1 MKKMKY
7 SIIIPVY
14 NVEEYLDRC
23 LKSILNQTYS
33 NYEVIIVN
41 DGSPDNSDNIIKS
54 YEKEDKRFKGYK
66 KVNGGLS
73 DARNYGLKYAT
84 GDYLIFIDA
93 DDYIENNYLEKVNDV
108 LEKNKDI
115 DVLKFKIKLVD
126 EGGNLI
132 RMENGLN
139 KEGVTS
145 FEELVKL
152 EFLEPAWSYVYK
164 LSFWKEN
171 NFTYLKGMIHEDFG
185 LTPEIL
191 MKANKIYYLNSYLY
205 NYVQRN
211 GSIMSSNNKEKLHK
225 KAYDMLYQYDR
236 LIKIN
241 YNKDTKV
248 YKSFLA
254 NALISKTNTLDK
266 DEQKKYKE
274 ELRKRKVIDNL
285 IDNTLKRKIKKIIY
299 KIFWR

>member
-126 EGGNLI
+126 EGENLI

-145 FEELVKL
+145 FDELVKL

-285 IDNTLKRKIKKIIY
+285 IDDTLKRKIKKIIY

>member
-54 YEKEDKRFKGYK
+54 YEKEDKRFKEYK

-108 LEKNKDI
+108 LERNKDI

-285 IDNTLKRKIKKIIY
+285 IDDTLKRKIKKIIY

>member
-1 MKKMKY
+1 MKY

-23 LKSILNQTYS
+23 LKSILNQTYF

-126 EGGNLI
+126 EGENLI

-254 NALISKTNTLDK
+254 NALISKTNTLNK
-266 DEQKKYKE
+266 EEQKKYKE

-285 IDNTLKRKIKKIIY
+285 IDDTLKRKIKKIIY

>member
-126 EGGNLI
+126 EGENLI

-266 DEQKKYKE
+266 EEQKKYKE

-285 IDNTLKRKIKKIIY
+285 IDDTLKRKIKKIIY

>member
-1 MKKMKY
+1 MKY

-126 EGGNLI
+126 EGENLI

-145 FEELVKL
+145 FDELVKL

-266 DEQKKYKE
+266 EEQKKYKE

-285 IDNTLKRKIKKIIY
+285 IDDTLKRKIKKIIY

>member
-126 EGGNLI
+126 EGENLI

-145 FEELVKL
+145 FDELVKL

-266 DEQKKYKE
+266 EEQKKYKE

-285 IDNTLKRKIKKIIY
+285 IDDTLKRKIKKIIY

>member
-1 MKKMKY
+1 MKY

-108 LEKNKDI
+108 LERNKDI

-145 FEELVKL
+145 FDELVKL

-285 IDNTLKRKIKKIIY
+285 IDDTLKRKIKKIIY

>member
-1 MKKMKY
+1 MKY

-126 EGGNLI
+126 EGENLI

-145 FEELVKL
+145 FDELVKL

-285 IDNTLKRKIKKIIY
+285 IDDTLKRKIKKIIY

>member
-54 YEKEDKRFKGYK
+54 YEKEDKRFKEYK

-145 FEELVKL
+145 FDELVKL

-266 DEQKKYKE
+266 EEQKKYKE

-285 IDNTLKRKIKKIIY
+285 IDDTLKRKIKKIIY

>member
-1 MKKMKY
+1 MKY

-14 NVEEYLDRC
+14 NVEEYLNRC

-108 LEKNKDI
+108 LERNKDI

-126 EGGNLI
+126 EGENLI

-191 MKANKIYYLNSYLY
+191 MKANKIYYLNYYLY

-211 GSIMSSNNKEKLHK
+211 GSIMSSNNKEKIHK

-266 DEQKKYKE
+266 EEQKKYKE

-285 IDNTLKRKIKKIIY
+285 IDDTLKRKIKKIIY

>member
-1 MKKMKY
+1 MKY

-54 YEKEDKRFKGYK
+54 YEKEDKRFKEYK

-93 DDYIENNYLEKVNDV
+93 DDYIESNYLEKVNDV
-108 LEKNKDI
+108 LERNKDI

-126 EGGNLI
+126 EGENLI

-205 NYVQRN
+205 NYVQ
-211 GSIMSSNNKEKLHK
+211 
-225 KAYDMLYQYDR
+225 
-236 LIKIN
+236 
-241 YNKDTKV
+241 
-248 YKSFLA
+248 
-254 NALISKTNTLDK
+254 
-266 DEQKKYKE
+266 
-274 ELRKRKVIDNL
+274 
-285 IDNTLKRKIKKIIY
+285 
-299 KIFWR
+299 

>member
-1 MKKMKY
+1 MKY

-23 LKSILNQTYS
+23 LKSILNQTYY

-126 EGGNLI
+126 EGENLI

-211 GSIMSSNNKEKLHK
+211 GSIMSSNNKEKIHK

-266 DEQKKYKE
+266 EEQKKYKE

-285 IDNTLKRKIKKIIY
+285 IDDTLKRKIKKIIY

>member
-1 MKKMKY
+1 MKY

-54 YEKEDKRFKGYK
+54 YEKEDKRFKEYK

-93 DDYIENNYLEKVNDV
+93 DDYIESNYLEKVNDV
-108 LEKNKDI
+108 LERNKDI

-126 EGGNLI
+126 EGENLI

-266 DEQKKYKE
+266 EEQKKYKE

-285 IDNTLKRKIKKIIY
+285 IDDTLKRKIKKIIY

>member
-1 MKKMKY
+1 MKY

-93 DDYIENNYLEKVNDV
+93 DDYIENNYLKKINDV

-126 EGGNLI
+126 EGENLI

-145 FEELVKL
+145 FDELVKL

-266 DEQKKYKE
+266 EEQKKYKE

-285 IDNTLKRKIKKIIY
+285 IDDTLKRKIKKIIY

>member
-266 DEQKKYKE
+266 EEQKKYKE

-285 IDNTLKRKIKKIIY
+285 IDDTLKRKIKKIIY

>member
-1 MKKMKY
+1 MKY

-126 EGGNLI
+126 EGENLI

-211 GSIMSSNNKEKLHK
+211 GSIMSSNNKEKIHK

-266 DEQKKYKE
+266 EEQKKYKE

-285 IDNTLKRKIKKIIY
+285 IDDTLKRKIKKIIY

>member
-126 EGGNLI
+126 EGENLI

-285 IDNTLKRKIKKIIY
+285 IDDTLKRKIKKIIY

>member
-266 DEQKKYKE
+266 EEQKKYKE

>member
-1 MKKMKY
+1 MKY

-108 LEKNKDI
+108 LERNKDI

-266 DEQKKYKE
+266 EEQKKYKE

-285 IDNTLKRKIKKIIY
+285 IDDTLKRKIKKIIY

>member
-108 LEKNKDI
+108 LERNKDI

-145 FEELVKL
+145 FDELVKL

-254 NALISKTNTLDK
+254 NALISKANTLDK
-266 DEQKKYKE
+266 EEQKKYKE

-285 IDNTLKRKIKKIIY
+285 IDDTLKRKIKKIIY

>member
-1 MKKMKY
+1 MKY

-14 NVEEYLDRC
+14 NVEEYLNRC

-108 LEKNKDI
+108 LERNKDI

-126 EGGNLI
+126 EGENLI

-211 GSIMSSNNKEKLHK
+211 GSIMSSNNKEKIHK

-266 DEQKKYKE
+266 EEQKKYKE

-285 IDNTLKRKIKKIIY
+285 IDDTLKRKIKKIIY

>member
-1 MKKMKY
+1 MKY

-126 EGGNLI
+126 EGENLI

-266 DEQKKYKE
+266 EEQKKYKE

-285 IDNTLKRKIKKIIY
+285 IDDTLKRKIKKIIY

>member
-126 EGGNLI
+126 EGENLI

-145 FEELVKL
+145 FDELVKL

-266 DEQKKYKE
+266 EEQKKYKE

>member
-1 MKKMKY
+1 MKY

-54 YEKEDKRFKGYK
+54 YEKEDKRFKEYK

-108 LEKNKDI
+108 LERNKDI

-126 EGGNLI
+126 EGENLI

-145 FEELVKL
+145 FDELVKL

-285 IDNTLKRKIKKIIY
+285 IDDTLKRKIKKIIY

>member
-1 MKKMKY
+1 MKY

-254 NALISKTNTLDK
+254 NAIISKTNTLDK
-266 DEQKKYKE
+266 EEQKKYKE

-285 IDNTLKRKIKKIIY
+285 IDDTLKRKIKKIIY

>member
-14 NVEEYLDRC
+14 NVEEYMDRC

-66 KVNGGLS
+66 KANGGLS

-108 LEKNKDI
+108 LERNKDI

-145 FEELVKL
+145 FDELVKL

-285 IDNTLKRKIKKIIY
+285 IDDTLKRKIKKIIY

>member
-1 MKKMKY
+1 MKY

-14 NVEEYLDRC
+14 NVEEYLDSC

-145 FEELVKL
+145 FDELVKL

-266 DEQKKYKE
+266 EEQKKYKE

-285 IDNTLKRKIKKIIY
+285 IDDTLKRKIKKIIY

>member
-108 LEKNKDI
+108 LERNKDI

-126 EGGNLI
+126 EGENLI

-266 DEQKKYKE
+266 EEQKKYKE

-285 IDNTLKRKIKKIIY
+285 IDDTLKRKIKKIIY

>member
-14 NVEEYLDRC
+14 NVEGYLDKC

-54 YEKEDKRFKGYK
+54 YEKKDKRFKGYK

-108 LEKNKDI
+108 LERNKDI

-126 EGGNLI
+126 EGENLI

-254 NALISKTNTLDK
+254 NALISKTYTLDK
-266 DEQKKYKE
+266 EEQKKYKE

-285 IDNTLKRKIKKIIY
+285 IDDTLKRKIKKIIY

>member
-1 MKKMKY
+1 MKY

-108 LEKNKDI
+108 LERNKDI

-126 EGGNLI
+126 EGENLI

-145 FEELVKL
+145 FDELVKL

-266 DEQKKYKE
+266 EEQKKYKE

-285 IDNTLKRKIKKIIY
+285 IDDTLKRKIKKIIY

>member
-23 LKSILNQTYS
+23 LKSILNQTYF

-108 LEKNKDI
+108 LERNKDI

-126 EGGNLI
+126 EGENLI

-266 DEQKKYKE
+266 EEQKKYKE

-285 IDNTLKRKIKKIIY
+285 IDDTLKRKIKKIIY

>member
-126 EGGNLI
+126 EGKNLI

-285 IDNTLKRKIKKIIY
+285 IDDTLKRKIKKIIY

>member
-14 NVEEYLDRC
+14 NVEGYLDKC

-108 LEKNKDI
+108 LERNKDI

-126 EGGNLI
+126 EGENLI

-266 DEQKKYKE
+266 EEQKKYKE

-285 IDNTLKRKIKKIIY
+285 IDDTLKRKIKKIIY